1 MWEAFNTPHDH
12 PALVYRIELDI
23 ENRDEEIC
31 LEWLQAHND
40 EMVYVMFTNIDHD
53 PARGDVQSI
62 CGKIFDK
69 YKNPIP
75 KDPEN
80 FRNQDIR
87 ESKWQEQKETS
98 PRRFSRMSRSS
109 SQSSLASSSQT
120 VQKPIVK
127 VTPRMS
133 KPTQK
138 TTATPPQSEM
148 SPETVHLGLAKP
160 EHEIPISVAEFAL
173 NDSNE
178 VVTEASA
185 EENLEENR
193 EDLEE
198 AKNLLE
204 KLHDLPSIES
214 VAANNVFDIIVKR

>member
-1 MWEAFNTPHDH
+1 
-12 PALVYRIELDI
+12 
-23 ENRDEEIC
+23 
-31 LEWLQAHND
+31 
-40 EMVYVMFTNIDHD
+40 
-53 PARGDVQSI
+53 
-62 CGKIFDK
+62 
-69 YKNPIP
+69 
-75 KDPEN
+75 
-80 FRNQDIR
+80 
-87 ESKWQEQKETS
+87 
-98 PRRFSRMSRSS
+98 MSRSS

-138 TTATPPQSEM
+138 TTATPTQSEP

-178 VVTEASA
+178 VVTEAST
-185 EENLEENR
+185 EENPEV
-193 EDLEE
+193 LEE

>member
-1 MWEAFNTPHDH
+1 
-12 PALVYRIELDI
+12 
-23 ENRDEEIC
+23 
-31 LEWLQAHND
+31 
-40 EMVYVMFTNIDHD
+40 
-53 PARGDVQSI
+53 
-62 CGKIFDK
+62 
-69 YKNPIP
+69 
-75 KDPEN
+75 
-80 FRNQDIR
+80 
-87 ESKWQEQKETS
+87 
-98 PRRFSRMSRSS
+98 MSRSS

-138 TTATPPQSEM
+138 TTATPTQSEP
-148 SPETVHLGLAKP
+148 SPETVHLGLGKP

-185 EENLEENR
+185 EENLEENP

>member
-1 MWEAFNTPHDH
+1 
-12 PALVYRIELDI
+12 
-23 ENRDEEIC
+23 
-31 LEWLQAHND
+31 
-40 EMVYVMFTNIDHD
+40 
-53 PARGDVQSI
+53 
-62 CGKIFDK
+62 
-69 YKNPIP
+69 
-75 KDPEN
+75 
-80 FRNQDIR
+80 
-87 ESKWQEQKETS
+87 
-98 PRRFSRMSRSS
+98 MSRSS

-138 TTATPPQSEM
+138 PTPTQSEM

-185 EENLEENR
+185 EENLEV
-193 EDLEE
+193 LEE